1 LELTKERTKSAESA
15 LVAAFFI
22 QGFLAITYL
31 PRIPEIIEQIDVSF
45 GVWGLIIGLAGLG
58 ALIPLLITN
67 RLVGKFGTRP
77 IVRFSSFMIVGTTI
91 SLGLATNGLVYFIFH
106 ALMMFSMSF
115 LNIAV
120 NAQSVMLQKKVKQV
134 IIGKFHASWSIGA
147 GVSAAVSGILAS
159 FMSLQLHL
167 ILVGLVAIVA
177 FQFAIR
183 LMLTPDED
191 GHHEERQA
199 AVKVPFFKSP
209 PQLWLLAFGFFAGV
223 FPEMV
228 MMDWS
233 AVFAKEIMLLDPTLG
248 AIPFTSFTIAMIAG
262 RLLIG
267 RATKKYH
274 ISELSKWGGIIA
286 AVAMLLGVLVAPLL
300 VPVNGILA
308 LAVLSLFWLVSGF
321 GLAPMVPSFFGAAGH
336 VAGLTTSQALSRM
349 LLVNTIAVSIAKIF
363 MGALA
368 QGIGLGLA
376 FILPV
381 TLMFIAGILAGRVA
395 KNSKRKE
402 AVENAFPLTGP
413 ITVVDEVS

>member
-1 LELTKERTKSAESA
+1 LELTKERTKSAEFA
-15 LVAAFFI
+15 LVTAFFI
-22 QGFLAITYL
+22 QGFMAITYL

-58 ALIPLLITN
+58 ALVPLLMTN

-77 IVRFSSFMIVGTTI
+77 IVQISSFMIVMTTM
-91 SLGLATNGLVYFIFH
+91 SLGFATNGWMYFVFH

-134 IIGKFHASWSIGA
+134 IIGKFHAAWSIGA
-147 GVSAAVSGILAS
+147 GTSAAVSGILAS

-177 FQFAIR
+177 FQISVR
-183 LMLTPDED
+183 SMLKPDED

-199 AVKVPFFKSP
+199 SVKVPFFKSP
-209 PQLWLLAFGFFAGV
+209 TQLWLLAFGFFVGV

-233 AVFAKEIMLLDPTLG
+233 AVFAKDIMLLDPTLG
-248 AIPFTSFTIAMIAG
+248 AIPFTAFTIAMITG

-274 ISELSKWGGIIA
+274 ISELSKWGGIMA
-286 AVAMLLGVLVAPLL
+286 SVSMLLGVLVAPLL
-300 VPVNGILA
+300 VPVNLFLA
-308 LAVLSLFWLVSGF
+308 LAVLSLFWLVTGF

-336 VAGLTTSQALSRM
+336 VVGLTTSQALSRM

-368 QGIGLGLA
+368 QGIGLVLA
-376 FILPV
+376 FIFPV
-381 TLMFIAGILAGRVA
+381 TMMFIAGILAGRVA
-395 KNSKRKE
+395 KNSRRKE

-413 ITVVDEVS
+413 ITVVDELS

>member
-1 LELTKERTKSAESA
+1 LELTKERTKNAEFA
-15 LVAAFFI
+15 LVTAFFI
-22 QGFLAITYL
+22 QGFMAITYL

-58 ALIPLLITN
+58 ALVPLLMTN

-77 IVRFSSFMIVGTTI
+77 IVQISSFMIVMTTM
-91 SLGLATNGLVYFIFH
+91 SLGFATNGWMYFVFH

-134 IIGKFHASWSIGA
+134 IIGKFHAAWSIGA
-147 GVSAAVSGILAS
+147 GTSAAVSGILAS

-177 FQFAIR
+177 FQISVR
-183 LMLTPDED
+183 SMLKPDED

-199 AVKVPFFKSP
+199 SVKVPFFKSP
-209 PQLWLLAFGFFAGV
+209 TQLWLLAFGFFVGV

-233 AVFAKEIMLLDPTLG
+233 AVFAKDIMLLDPTLG
-248 AIPFTSFTIAMIAG
+248 AIPFTAFTIAMITG

-274 ISELSKWGGIIA
+274 ISELSKWGGIMA
-286 AVAMLLGVLVAPLL
+286 SVSMLLGVLVAPLL
-300 VPVNGILA
+300 VPVNLFLA
-308 LAVLSLFWLVSGF
+308 LAVLSLFWLVTGF

-336 VAGLTTSQALSRM
+336 VVGLTTSQALSRM

-368 QGIGLGLA
+368 QGIGLVLA
-376 FILPV
+376 FIFPV
-381 TLMFIAGILAGRVA
+381 TMMFIAGILAGRVA
-395 KNSKRKE
+395 KNSRRKE

-413 ITVVDEVS
+413 ITVVDELS

>member
-1 LELTKERTKSAESA
+1 MELTKERTKSAEFA

-31 PRIPEIIEQIDVSF
+31 PRIPEIIDQIDVSF

-58 ALIPLLITN
+58 ALVPLLITN

-77 IVRFSSFMIVGTTI
+77 IVRISSIMIVLTTM
-91 SLGLATNGLVYFIFH
+91 SLGWAFNGFVYFVFH

-115 LNIAV
+115 FNIAV
-120 NAQSVMLQKKVKQV
+120 NAQSVMLQKKVKKV
-134 IIGKFHASWSIGA
+134 ILGKFHAAWSIGA

-167 ILVGLVAIVA
+167 FLVGL
-177 FQFAIR
+177 FAIIAFELSIR
-183 LMLTPDED
+183 SMLKPSED

-199 AVKVPFFKSP
+199 SKRVPFFKSP
-209 PQLWLLAFGFFAGV
+209 NQLWLLAFGFFAGV

-233 AVFAKEIMLLDPTLG
+233 AVFAKEIMLLNPTLG
-248 AIPFTSFTIAMIAG
+248 AIPFTAFTIAMITG

-274 ISELSKWGGIIA
+274 ISELSKWGGIMGS
-286 AVAMLLGVLVAPLL
+286 VAMLLGVLIAPLL
-300 VPVNGILA
+300 VPTSPMLGL
-308 LAVLSLFWLVSGF
+308 LVLSLFWLVSGF

-336 VAGLTTSQALSRM
+336 VAGLTTAQALSRM

-368 QGIGLGLA
+368 QGIGLALA
-376 FILPV
+376 FVFPV
-381 TLMFIAGILAGRVA
+381 TMMFIAGLLAGKVA

-413 ITVVDEVS
+413 ITVVDKLS

>member
-1 LELTKERTKSAESA
+1 MELTKERTKSAEFA
-15 LVAAFFI
+15 LVTAFFI
-22 QGFLAITYL
+22 QGFMAITYL

-58 ALIPLLITN
+58 ALVPLLMTN

-77 IVRFSSFMIVGTTI
+77 IVQISSFMIVMTTM
-91 SLGLATNGLVYFIFH
+91 SLGFATNGWMYFVFH

-134 IIGKFHASWSIGA
+134 IIGKFHAAWSIGA
-147 GVSAAVSGILAS
+147 GTSAAISGILAS

-177 FQFAIR
+177 FQISVR
-183 LMLTPDED
+183 SMLKPDED

-199 AVKVPFFKSP
+199 SVKVPFFKSP
-209 PQLWLLAFGFFAGV
+209 TQLWLLAFGFFVGV

-233 AVFAKEIMLLDPTLG
+233 AVFAKDIMLLDPTLG
-248 AIPFTSFTIAMIAG
+248 AIPFTAFTIAMITG

-274 ISELSKWGGIIA
+274 ISELSKWGGIMA
-286 AVAMLLGVLVAPLL
+286 SVSMLLGVLVAPLL
-300 VPVNGILA
+300 VPVNLFLA
-308 LAVLSLFWLVSGF
+308 LAVLSLFWLVTGF

-336 VAGLTTSQALSRM
+336 VVGLTTSQALSRM

-368 QGIGLGLA
+368 QGIGLVLA
-376 FILPV
+376 FIFPV
-381 TLMFIAGILAGRVA
+381 TMMFIAGILAGRVA
-395 KNSKRKE
+395 KNSRRKE

-413 ITVVDEVS
+413 ITVVDELS